1 MSRLPRRPAWA
12 LASALIGSLAL
23 AACGDSGSGSGST
36 GTAGGGGGDRTYQIG
51 ISQIIAHP
59 SLDEAREGFKKALA
73 DGGLKAEFEE
83 QNAQGEQATL
93 TSIANKFRGKDLVL
107 AIATPTA
114 QATAQAITDKP
125 VLFTAVTDP
134 VEAKLVK
141 SNEAPG
147 ANVTGTTDMNP
158 VDRQLSLIKDIKPD
172 ARTVGIIYSSAE
184 VNSAVQVRMAE
195 EAASSLGLTIEKKA
209 ITNTGEVA
217 QAAQSLSVDA
227 IYVPTDNT
235 VVSAIESVLSAAQ
248 SKHLPVVVGEG
259 DSVRKGG
266 MATYGI
272 NYFNL
277 GEQTGRMAIKILKD
291 GAQPATMP
299 VERQSEFK
307 LIVNSASAA
316 KAGVTLPEA
325 LVGRADEVI
334 K

>member
-12 LASALIGSLAL
+12 LASALVGSLAL
-23 AACGDSGSGSGST
+23 AGCGSDSGSGSGST
-36 GTAGGGGGDRTYQIG
+36 GTGGGGDKTYQIG
-51 ISQIIAHP
+51 ISQIITHP

-73 DGGLKAEFEE
+73 DGGIKAEFEE

-141 SNEAPG
+141 SNDAPG

-158 VDRQLSLIKDIKPD
+158 VDRQLALVKDIKPD
-172 ARTVGIIYSSAE
+172 AKTVGIIYSSAE

-195 EAASSLGLTIEKKA
+195 EAAPGLGLTIQKKA

-217 QAAQSLSVDA
+217 QAAQSLDVDA

-248 SKHLPVVVGEG
+248 SKHLPVVVAEG

-272 NYFNL
+272 NYFDL
-277 GEQTGRMAIKILKD
+277 GQQTGRMAIKILKD
-291 GAQPATMP
+291 GAAPATMP
-299 VERQSEFK
+299 VEKQTDFK
-307 LIVNSASAA
+307 LLVNQMSAA
-316 KAGVTLPEA
+316 KAGVTLPQA
-325 LVGRADEVI
+325 LLDRADEVI